1 MFAWM
6 EGAYMRKLFV
16 IISVILFTISL
27 ACSDDQDKTTQKVL
41 EKYTASEAPFDL
53 TGKWVLLVPKTND
66 AFTSR
71 KAPSLYTDQFIVI
84 YIELKKDGSV
94 NMTVPGQIN
103 VERYTWE
110 HALSGPRFY
119 IRLTDKL
126 VLKFMYYVSQDYLQT
141 EPYSDTWL
149 NIKNA
154 WQIGQIEYQLGI
166 LGNKRMM
173 GDDSQEIKDL
183 VSELR
188 RKRVPPNIVTFP
200 VIKATLQDTK
210 EQNAVHA
217 IMTRHVDIH

>member
-1 MFAWM
+1 MKKVFI
-6 EGAYMRKLFV
+6 
-16 IISVILFTISL
+16 IISVILFAVSL
-27 ACSDDQDKTTQKVL
+27 VYSDGQDKTPKKVL
-41 EKYTASEAPFDL
+41 EKYTASETPFDL

-71 KAPSLYTDQFIVI
+71 NVPSLYSDKFIVLN
-84 YIELKKDGSV
+84 IELKKDGSV
-94 NMTVPGQIN
+94 NMSVPGQSK

-110 HALSGPRFY
+110 HAWSGPRFY

-154 WQIGQIEYQLGI
+154 WQIGQIEYQLGM
-166 LGNKRMM
+166 LGYKRMM
-173 GDDSQEIKDL
+173 GDDSQEIKDII
-183 VSELR
+183 SELK
-188 RKRVPPNIVTFP
+188 RKRVPPNIITFP
-200 VIKATLQDTK
+200 VIKATLQDTQ

-217 IMTRHVDIH
+217 IMTRHVDIR